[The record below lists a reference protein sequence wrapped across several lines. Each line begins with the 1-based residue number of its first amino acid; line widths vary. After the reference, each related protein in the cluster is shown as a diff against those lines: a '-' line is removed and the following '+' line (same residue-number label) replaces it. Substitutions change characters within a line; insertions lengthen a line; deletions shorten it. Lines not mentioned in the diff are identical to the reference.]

1 MPEEESSVYES
12 VFDLSTA
19 DNSDINSQDFDE
31 EIRHEAGKETKEEK
45 KEETAGENENLGILI
60 SNLGIILMAIYS
72 LFAQLLMIS

>member
-12 VFDLSTA
+12 VFDLSSA
-19 DNSDINSQDFDE
+19 ENSDYNSQDDDE
-31 EIRHEAGKETKEEK
+31 ASRHEAEKAEEEK
-45 KEETAGENENLGILI
+45 IEEAAGENENLGILI